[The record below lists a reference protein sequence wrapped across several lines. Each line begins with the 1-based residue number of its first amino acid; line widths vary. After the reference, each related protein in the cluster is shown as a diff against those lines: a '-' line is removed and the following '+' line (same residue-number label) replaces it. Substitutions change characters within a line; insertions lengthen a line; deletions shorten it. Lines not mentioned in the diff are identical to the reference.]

1 LKRAVLATAAT
12 VGGLAAPLSYKSA
25 GPVKLKRVSVGGA
38 GAHSVDA
45 KGAPATTA
53 KAAPATSAPATAPQ
67 ATAGTYAGLDVQYF
81 YGDIQVAVTV
91 QGGKI
96 TDVSVPQNGA
106 IDARSQM
113 INSYAVPVLEKEALA
128 AQGVN
133 IDLVSGATFISEAFA
148 QSLQSV
154 LQKAGR

>member
-1 LKRAVLATAAT
+1 VKRAAMATAGT
-12 VGGLAAPLSYKSA
+12 VVGLAALLSYKSA
-25 GPVKLKRVSVGGA
+25 GPVKPQQVSVGA
-38 GAHSVDA
+38 GAPSVDA
-45 KGAPATTA
+45 RGAAATTA
-53 KAAPATSAPATAPQ
+53 KPAPARPRRPTAPQ
-67 ATAGTYAGLDVQYF
+67 ATAGTYTGAEVQYF

-96 TDVSVPQNGA
+96 TNVSVPQNGA

-133 IDLVSGATFISEAFA
+133 IDVVSGATFTSEAFA
-148 QSLQSV
+148 QSLQSA